1 MNKTLQQSVKNL
13 EELFDLFND
22 YLYNSELERPIIS
35 IQADKTGKAYGWC
48 TTYKAW
54 ETNDGEEYYEINMC
68 AEHMRRSFEEVCGT
82 LLHEMAHLY
91 NLMHNIKDCN
101 ASQYH
106 NKKFKEAAEA
116 HGLTVEKTKHGWSKT
131 TLNNDLKEYV
141 KNLDYSFDISRKADP
156 AKKKTKAAR
165 KYHYYMCPCCQDKC
179 YSVQMLNITCNNCGM
194 DFEEYNI

>member
-22 YLYNSELERPIIS
+22 YLYGSELERPIIS
-35 IQADKTGKAYGWC
+35 IQQDKTGHAYGWC

-91 NLMHNIKDCN
+91 NLMHEIKDCN
-101 ASQYH
+101 KLYH

-116 HGLTVEKTKHGWSKT
+116 HGLTVEKTKYGYSKT
-131 TLNNDLKEYV
+131 ELNDDLKEYV
-141 KNLDYSFDISRKADP
+141 KSLNYSFDISRKP
-156 AKKKTKAAR
+156 ECKTTKIR
-165 KYHYYMCPCCQDKC
+165 SKKYHYYKCPCCNVKA
-179 YSVQMLNITCNNCGM
+179 YSVSELNLKCMDCNEEM
-194 DFEEYNI
+194 EEY